1 MIAIPPV
8 AGMICARHCDVV
20 ATSMSWCQD
29 WLDLASA
36 HLLPLKFEAFMM
48 AL

>member
-1 MIAIPPV
+1 M
-8 AGMICARHCDVV
+8 AGMILRWHFAMSWHVYV
-20 ATSMSWCQD
+20 LATSMSWCQD